1 MSTHTVNEPIH
12 SDSPGSALSR
22 PAAGTPISVAETYL
36 AALKRRGID
45 CFYIG
50 AGTDTAPIVE
60 AFARQP
66 ESGLDFPTPVIAVHE
81 NLAVGMA
88 HGYYMV
94 TGRPQA
100 VMLHVTVGAANAVC
114 GLMNAAR
121 AQVPIFFT
129 AGRTPLYEDGRLGAR
144 NSPIHWA
151 QEMYDQ
157 AGMARELVK
166 WDYELRDGINV
177 ESIVDRGLTVAMAEP
192 RGPIYLTLP
201 REVLA
206 QPAPTTA
213 PQRPAAMPAPPHPD
227 PAAVARI
234 ADAIVQARFPVVIG
248 SASGADTNSVP
259 LLASLLS
266 TFGIGFVESM
276 GHHVNLP
283 SAHELFLGIN
293 SAPVLRQADV
303 VIVLES
309 DVPWI
314 PARGEPLPEAFV
326 AHAGV
331 DPLHQGIPVRS
342 FRSDCTVVGQ
352 ASAFLRALHE
362 ALAAR
367 GAQHGAA
374 ARRDRLLPVAAAWR
388 RELAEAAQQDDQSG
402 GPISKLFLSRCIDA
416 VRPEDSIVVSEYS
429 LRAEHVNFTQPGTY
443 FLNSTAGGLGWGF
456 PAALGAQQAAPDRT
470 VIAVQG
476 DGAYIF
482 ANPAACHQAAAMHR
496 LPVLMIVFNNQHY
509 LAVEQST
516 LAVYPEGA
524 TRRWIREHGHAPL
537 SDLTPVPDF
546 EMYATAS
553 GGHGEK
559 VSSREALLPALR
571 RALHVVQVEKRHA
584 LLNVIGV

>member
-1 MSTHTVNEPIH
+1 MPADTVLEPAR
-12 SDSPGSALSR
+12 SASAADATSR
-22 PAAGTPISVAETYL
+22 PAAPAPASVAEAYL
-36 AALKRRGID
+36 VALKQRGIER
-45 CFYIG
+45 FYIG

-60 AFARQP
+60 AYARQP
-66 ESGLDFPTPVIAVHE
+66 DSGLDFPEPVVTVHE

-94 TGRPQA
+94 TRRPQA

-129 AGRTPLYEDGRLGAR
+129 AGRTPLFEEGRLGAR

-177 ESIVDRGLTVAMAEP
+177 EGIVDRALTVAMAEP
-192 RGPIYLTLP
+192 RGPVYLTLP

-206 QPAPTTA
+206 QPAAATSTP
-213 PQRPAAMPAPPHPD
+213 RPAAMPAAPYPD

-234 ADAIVQARFPVVIG
+234 AQAVARARFPVVVG
-248 SASGADTNSVP
+248 SASGADPDSVP
-259 LLASLLS
+259 RLASLLS
-266 TFGIGFVESM
+266 TFGIGYVESM

-283 SAHELFLGIN
+283 SDHELFLGID
-293 SAPVLRQADV
+293 STRVLAQADV

-314 PARGEPLPEAFV
+314 PSRGGPRADAFV
-326 AHAGV
+326 AHVGV
-331 DPLHQGIPVRS
+331 DPLHQGIPVRT
-342 FRSDCTVVGQ
+342 FPSDCTVVGQ
-352 ASAFLRALHE
+352 ARAFLEALHE
-362 ALAAR
+362 ALAAT
-367 GAQHGAA
+367 GAA
-374 ARRDRLLPVAAAWR
+374 GSAAVRRERLLPVGAAWR
-388 RELAEAAQQDDQSG
+388 QELALAAQRDDEVG
-402 GPISKLFLSRCIDA
+402 GPISKIFLSRCIDM
-416 VRPEDSIVVSEYS
+416 VRPADSIVISEYS

-476 DGAYIF
+476 DGSYLF

-496 LPVLMIVFNNQHY
+496 LPVLMIVFNNEHY
-509 LAVEQST
+509 LAVEQSA
-516 LAVYPEGA
+516 LAVYPDGA
-524 TRRWIREHGHAPL
+524 TRRWIRERGHAPL
-537 SDLTPVPDF
+537 SDLAPVPAF
-546 EMYATAS
+546 EMYAAAS
-553 GGHGEK
+553 GGHGER
-559 VSSREALLPALR
+559 VTAREQLLPALA
-571 RALHVVQVEKRHA
+571 RALHAVQVERRHA
-584 LLNVIGV
+584 LLNVIGA

>member
-1 MSTHTVNEPIH
+1 MTMDTAVKP
-12 SDSPGSALSR
+12 A
-22 PAAGTPISVAETYL
+22 PAASAADQPAASAPISVAETYL

-45 CFYIG
+45 LFYIG

-60 AFARQP
+60 AYARQP
-66 ESGLDFPTPVIAVHE
+66 ESGLDFPEPVIAVHE

-94 TGRPQA
+94 TGKPQA

-129 AGRTPLYEDGRLGAR
+129 AGRTPLFEEGRLGAR

-166 WDYELRDGINV
+166 WDYELRDGLNV
-177 ESIVDRGLTVAMAEP
+177 EAIVDRGLTVSMAEP

-206 QPAPTTA
+206 QPAPA
-213 PQRPAAMPAPPHPD
+213 ASPQRPAALPSAPHPD
-227 PAAVARI
+227 PEAVERI
-234 ADAIVQARFPVVIG
+234 AEAIAAARFPIVIG
-248 SASGADTNSVP
+248 SASGADTASVP
-259 LLASLLS
+259 LLAALLS
-266 TFGIGFVESM
+266 EFGIGYVESM

-283 SAHELFLGIN
+283 SAHEMFLGID
-293 SAPVLRQADV
+293 SAQVLRHADV
-303 VIVLES
+303 VVVLES

-314 PARGEPLPEAFV
+314 PAKGAPRPEAFI
-326 AHAGV
+326 AHVGV
-331 DPLHQGIPVRS
+331 DPLHQGIPVRT
-342 FRSDCTVVGQ
+342 FRSDCTVVGR
-352 ASAFLRALHE
+352 AAAFLRALHQ
-362 ALAAR
+362 ALARR
-367 GAQHGAA
+367 GAQQGAA
-374 ARRDRLLPVAAAWR
+374 ERRAKLLPVAQAWR
-388 RELAEAAQQDDQSG
+388 QELATAAEKDAAAG
-402 GPISKLFLSRCIDA
+402 GPISKLFLSRCIDQL
-416 VRPEDSIVVSEYS
+416 RPADSIVVSEYS
-429 LRAEHVNFTQPGTY
+429 LRAEYVNFTQPGTY

-456 PAALGAQQAAPDRT
+456 PAALGAQQAAPDRV

-476 DGAYIF
+476 DGSYLF
-482 ANPAACHQAAAMHR
+482 ANPAACHQAAAMHQ

-524 TRRWIREHGHAPL
+524 TRRWTRERGHAPL
-537 SDLTPVPDF
+537 SDLSPVPRF

-553 GGHGEK
+553 GGHGEQ
-559 VSSREALLPALR
+559 VTAREELLPALR
-571 RALHVVQVEKRHA
+571 RALHAVQVEKRHA
-584 LLNVIGV
+584 LVNVIGA